1 MCVCVCVFSHVVPV
15 GYPLI
20 VESPLLKAVEKG
32 RNAVMVCE
40 AEGNP
45 HPDVWWLKDNIPVNI
60 TDPRLQVLD
69 SGNTCTCTIMFILI
83 LVYITVR
90 NSSCY

>member
-1 MCVCVCVFSHVVPV
+1 MNIILWEKNQFPVRDIFCICPTHVVPV
-15 GYPLI
+15 GYPVI
-20 VESPLLKAVEKG
+20 VETPTLKAVEKG

-69 SGNTCTCTIMFILI
+69 SGNTCIIFILI
-83 LVYITVR
+83 
-90 NSSCY
+90 